1 VSDAIDYKHEHA
13 ASSADE
19 KDAGVTSDQPMPTV
33 EYEIRIVRAGAAGGG
48 EDDHASDGS
57 GRLFAR
63 GTGVSIGVLDA
74 TPDTSLADLR
84 EMIKLE
90 LDDVPAEFEFIRS
103 GLTAIGQRQEKHRDV
118 RYVAEDGIVTIR
130 VPA

>member
-1 VSDAIDYKHEHA
+1 
-13 ASSADE
+13 
-19 KDAGVTSDQPMPTV
+19 
-33 EYEIRIVRAGAAGGG
+33 
-48 EDDHASDGS
+48 
-57 GRLFAR
+57 
-63 GTGVSIGVLDA
+63 VLDA